1 MRPIRRQT
9 TVTLLL
15 VASAAFAAHAAA
27 PQPSAARPA
36 PYLDPALAFEARAAD
51 LVGRMTTEEKISQ
64 LTNEAAA
71 VPRLGVPQYEWW
83 NECLHGVARA
93 GVATVFPQA
102 IGLAATFDRPLL
114 RQMAEV
120 IGTEARAKHHQFL
133 RQGQRGRYQG
143 LTFWSPNI
151 NIFRDPRWGRG
162 QETYGEDP
170 FLTGRLGVAFVEGL
184 QGSDPRYHR
193 VIATAKHF
201 AVHSGPEPE
210 RHQFDARPSERD
222 LHETYLPAFRALVE
236 EAKAASVMSAYNRV
250 DGESAT
256 ASQRLLGE
264 ILRKE
269 WRFSGYVVS
278 DCGAVDDIF
287 MRHRLVATAEEA
299 AALAL
304 TRGCDLE
311 CGSTY
316 RALGRA
322 LARGL
327 VKEADL
333 DTAVRRLMLARL
345 RLGMFDPPE
354 RVPYAA
360 VPYSENDSPEHDRL
374 ARRVA
379 QESMVLL
386 KNQGLLPLPKD
397 LKTIA
402 VVGPNADDVVT
413 LLGNYHGTPSH
424 PVTVLAGIR
433 AAVSADTRV
442 LYARGVDLV
451 EGREDPRAAELIGPA
466 FLRPAPGA
474 SEHGLTAEYFRGRD
488 LAGGPVLTRV
498 DPRVDFRWYRG
509 SPTDE
514 PVARGELP
522 AARALGGDDFSA
534 RWTGVLVPPVSGE
547 YELVVT
553 ADDGAR
559 LFVDGRKVID
569 AWTET
574 SVSRAVSARV
584 HLEAGRE
591 HTLRLEYFE
600 ALRDAEV
607 RLGWRPPSAAT
618 PFEAALAAAR
628 QAEAV
633 VFVGGLT
640 AEVEGEEMRVAYPG
654 FAGGDRTDIELP
666 AVQQKM
672 LETLH
677 ATGKPVVLV
686 LTTGSALAVRW
697 AEENL
702 PAILLAWYP
711 GQQGGAAVADVLFGD
726 VSPAGRLPVT
736 FYRSVDQLPAFDDYS
751 MDGRTYR
758 YFAGDV
764 LYPFGHGLSYTRFEY
779 ARLRLSR
786 LRLRADDTLEVE
798 AEVRNAG
805 ARSGDEVAQLYA
817 RDPQRRRSG
826 PIRALRGFERV
837 RLEPGETKLVRFTLI
852 PRRDLA
858 RYDEASRAFVVDA
871 GEYEIEV
878 GASSRDLRLRGRV
891 QVESTH

>member
-1 MRPIRRQT
+1 MRPTRRQA

-15 VASAAFAAHAAA
+15 VTSAAIVARVAA
-27 PQPSAARPA
+27 PQPEAPPAA

-64 LTNEAAA
+64 LSNEASAI
-71 VPRLGVPQYEWW
+71 PRLGVPQYEWW

-102 IGLAATFDRPLL
+102 IGLAATFDLPLV

-184 QGSDPRYHR
+184 QGDDPRYYR

-210 RHQFDARPSERD
+210 RHHFDARPSERD

-236 EAKAASVMSAYNRV
+236 EAKAGSVMSAYNRV
-250 DGESAT
+250 NGESAT
-256 ASQRLLGE
+256 ASRRLLGE
-264 ILRKE
+264 ILRNE
-269 WRFSGYVVS
+269 WRFTGYVVS

-287 MRHRLVATAEEA
+287 VRHKLVATAEEA

-304 TRGCDLE
+304 VRGCDLE

-316 RALGRA
+316 RTLGKALD
-322 LARGL
+322 RGL
-327 VKEADL
+327 VGEADL
-333 DTAVRRLMLARL
+333 DTAVRRLMLARMK
-345 RLGMFDPPE
+345 LGMFDPPG

-360 VPYSENDSPEHDRL
+360 VPYSENDSPDHDRL

-379 QESMVLL
+379 QESVVLL
-386 KNQGLLPLPKD
+386 KNQGLLPLRKD

-424 PVTVLAGIR
+424 PVTILAGIR
-433 AAVSADTRV
+433 QAVSPDARV

-451 EGREDPRAAELIGPA
+451 EGREDPRAAELIASG

-474 SEHGLTAEYFRGRD
+474 SGHGLTGEYFRGRQ
-488 LAGGPVLTRV
+488 LEGEAVLTRV
-498 DPRVDFRWYRG
+498 DPKVDFRWYRG

-522 AARALGGDDFSA
+522 AARALDADNFSA

-559 LFVDGRKVID
+559 LFVDGQKVLD

-584 HLEAGRE
+584 H
-591 HTLRLEYFE
+591 
-600 ALRDAEV
+600 
-607 RLGWRPPSAAT
+607 
-618 PFEAALAAAR
+618 
-628 QAEAV
+628 
-633 VFVGGLT
+633 
-640 AEVEGEEMRVAYPG
+640 
-654 FAGGDRTDIELP
+654 
-666 AVQQKM
+666 
-672 LETLH
+672 
-677 ATGKPVVLV
+677 
-686 LTTGSALAVRW
+686 
-697 AEENL
+697 
-702 PAILLAWYP
+702 
-711 GQQGGAAVADVLFGD
+711 
-726 VSPAGRLPVT
+726 
-736 FYRSVDQLPAFDDYS
+736 
-751 MDGRTYR
+751 
-758 YFAGDV
+758 
-764 LYPFGHGLSYTRFEY
+764 
-779 ARLRLSR
+779 
-786 LRLRADDTLEVE
+786 
-798 AEVRNAG
+798 
-805 ARSGDEVAQLYA
+805 
-817 RDPQRRRSG
+817 
-826 PIRALRGFERV
+826 
-837 RLEPGETKLVRFTLI
+837 
-852 PRRDLA
+852 
-858 RYDEASRAFVVDA
+858 
-871 GEYEIEV
+871 
-878 GASSRDLRLRGRV
+878 
-891 QVESTH
+891 